1 MSVRAETGRRGRY
14 RRCDMTQI
22 SADPSSATPVATQPS
37 RRRGSPL
44 WTWMAAVELVLA
56 AATVV
61 LDLGLP
67 TLVLLGMAVVSL
79 AIRRTGF
86 ASLGVHRVHHGWL
99 LAGKML
105 LVAAVWTVVSQAVL
119 IPIA

>member
-1 MSVRAETGRRGRY
+1 MVRLTRKLLA
-14 RRCDMTQI
+14 
-22 SADPSSATPVATQPS
+22 SATTTPG

-44 WTWMAAVELVLA
+44 WTWIPAVEVVLA

-67 TLVLLGMAVVSL
+67 TLVVLGMAVVSL

-86 ASLGVHRVHHGWL
+86 ASRGVHRVHHGWL

-105 LVAAVWTVVSQAVL
+105 LVAAGRAAPDEALLELFTRYNHDW
-119 IPIA
+119 